1 MIHSVNNQVESINLA
16 KMLRRL
22 RIISESQYQKVYWDI
37 FFYEFNS
44 ETMMQEMRLL
54 KSPTLRIFQAK
65 PSADD

>member
-16 KMLRRL
+16 KILRRL

-44 ETMMQEMRLL
+44 QIMMQEMRLL
-54 KSPTLRIFQAK
+54 K
-65 PSADD
+65 